1 MATSEEELRKALL
14 SQNLSKGTTSSGR
27 VNPFIQTL
35 RSAKFGI
42 KPPEPVLQEPVEP
55 QPREDISGLSV
66 NDLIRRRAKRNPN
79 YIDAL
84 DNEYI
89 GQDVVIEEEK
99 TPDSDNP
106 FVTAIRGISRG
117 GAQTALTAGQGILAL
132 ADAVTDAVGFEE
144 LVDSE
149 DGEMIRLLNEAREYI
164 GYEEG
169 TGGKLAEAIGSMLI
183 FAVPGMAQA
192 GFSARAATAAMKGQ
206 QGLKI
211 AQQANRYAKG
221 MQALKF
227 TTAGGVGAGTSD
239 QMMKAYKEAGGEYT
253 KGQKNLALAMGVGIG
268 FTELLPIEMIL
279 KGLPRTLDRNVKNSI
294 VKRLANAV
302 ADGGMEGVQEVGAS
316 LAQEYSAQMIYN
328 PDQEIG
334 ESMLSD
340 FGYGGGAGAI
350 FSLFLRGKGRK
361 IGRTQADQQALIDDY
376 DQTQP
381 SPAFT
386 DKELPVGKKTRVFD
400 TNGKEIEGKVISV
413 NPDDNTTTIEIEDGD
428 IKRKIN
434 VPLRAEINDEGYSLF
449 SDEELFNPKNSL
461 DIADKDGNVINY
473 PVGNPEKTTNE
484 ILEKEETRLSK
495 LAAQVKISEQD
506 VFKLKVI
513 RAELARREALTS
525 DTLIEPEQIDV
536 EKSQQ
541 DSLEEEA
548 QTGSSKFIRDVD
560 DLTRRTTEEA
570 EAEAEARAR
579 QEGIDVETDQFV
591 PVPNKFSNIT
601 FDLPDPDSS
610 IAYNLGRRGKDPSEE
625 SIERTAIDLDLSVN
639 ELKALSKGYAT
650 DVQAEIKKQKKG
662 APRYTA
668 TSFKQYAEQNKPY
681 DIRDKQINRQ
691 RKELNIANPR
701 FRQLIDQVTDS
712 VGVNV
717 EDLNTLQRSELLDLM
732 SKEKQAQDAVKN
744 QPQVRL
750 ETSLNDD
757 GNLEV
762 KVKGRGDTDKAEPL
776 ETIVIESSEDGV
788 NRLLDMGQKYNLLEK
803 DTNQVLQSATALDQN
818 IRASQLT
825 NDYFRALDLA
835 TKNKT
840 VTVKGLQKKLYGT
853 DIDNLEDFRKTQEIL
868 LAMQQQGYVSEPTT
882 DKPTSKRQVLQ
893 KFTAIDTAQE
903 ILVQDVDQEGNRILD
918 ITEEQEQVA
927 NKVKNIIEG
936 VAPGS
941 KLKLGHIVLDR
952 ATNKR
957 ILGAQFKN
965 IIAVSLD
972 GRIDD
977 VTSPAFHEAT
987 HYLWNNGFFNEQ
999 QRKTIL
1005 DNRDYLRQIV
1015 KNNIITN
1022 EAEYD
1027 SIFSGLDE
1035 AGEMDELL
1043 AYTSGYYNA
1052 SMELNNTPPT
1062 FLTDEVNGIL
1072 NNLYE
1077 MFKQLARY
1085 VSGNN
1090 TLFTPTEQQ
1099 AITQILDDVRSG
1111 AIGRQATFF
1120 NTDGTDPVARR
1131 AAIITGYPDGRMPSS
1146 FQLQAPL
1153 KDYIKQTQLKQKKK
1167 GSEWLFRND
1176 KGRID
1181 GVLKKAKFKTKLRTS
1196 AISDTELKNVGLY
1209 QELTSNPDKIYS
1221 GQELLNIIERNE
1233 NMLVITSFGENTNES
1248 SYGVISQKRDELRQ
1262 RKRNLFDTMMER
1274 NPVEILWSLSEANK
1288 QGFFAQDSDLITN
1301 FLSKYVDS
1309 EGNLK
1314 LGRKVEGYNQEKLSR
1329 EILDLTTKL
1338 TDTPLDSLVD
1348 VYLNSNLNINKP
1360 LADFENF
1367 RLAYGNIYAFRVD
1380 PSQPPQMLPSD
1391 AAEIRFRDRQKNTR
1405 IMAIKLLHNP
1415 EGIVPVPIT
1424 RGTPANLDKIQS
1436 ESITT
1441 ANTFVKEY
1449 GYTDEFLT
1457 SFVDLIENQ
1466 ANQKELELEHK
1477 RNTGEYNTESS
1488 IEDSNNLQ
1496 RRLGKQSEEFG
1507 AWTFPSTRGKDV
1519 NNYGL
1524 YVFSM
1529 PNLSL
1534 EKLDIVRE
1542 DLDKDF
1548 RPLLET
1554 SPKKFGKGKNI
1565 ITFTRD
1571 IKVKKDV
1578 GDGIEIGLPLV
1589 KDDSL
1594 TNQNHFHN
1602 IANPFAHFRST
1613 DFITN
1618 NGEKVLVI
1626 EEIQSDYLN
1635 YLEDALNL
1643 YITQQMREKTNV
1655 NYLSF
1660 LKEMRTLVPNN
1671 LLDRY
1676 DAYVELERTLEERT
1690 QEFEDT
1696 LPSTAIIDEETA
1708 LRLDNLASERK
1719 EFSRLLARQD
1729 IRSTEQTQYKEMIEI
1744 NELPDIPYK
1753 TQNEMIEFVSN
1764 FAIQKAASE
1773 GYDGIAVVNSELQNE
1788 RYRHNFKNSI
1798 SSIEAEFVQL
1808 RSSSTGL
1815 TEDFVYFRYGIPQSD
1830 FSRAYGEEQL
1840 GIEQSPTYMMPLNQ
1854 IGLDKDEFLSA
1865 DEILAFKEMG
1875 SIYNAKTTFQKFIGK
1890 DISDFLQ
1897 EIAELEGEVRIEDLP
1912 EVLREDF
1919 GGNYTGIDLEGRV
1932 DIPVGSDAFKQYDRQ
1947 IPQALEKEMLQ
1958 SLPADKRK
1966 QYREDRKYLYASEL
1980 PRIINENEIL
1990 GMPEVEPTV
1999 REAMGT
2005 AIETGRMAQIQRLTS
2020 NVTNALRFF
2029 PITEEMRQESE
2040 DSMALGS
2047 TQARRMAVVNS
2058 GKKERDNLSRNI
2070 RDSISNFVGNS
2081 KMFDPLYGVPMQRD
2095 YLLNRGRA
2103 LGIFNQ
2109 AERIALKL
2117 RKDIA
2122 PYLDKN
2128 NPLRK
2133 SNHQEVRALLFKYL
2147 STSPKNGE
2155 LALYK
2160 QLKDVNPRMAKSAL
2174 DAKDIIERLG
2184 QQLVEANII
2193 PASSFEINKRSYL
2206 PRLYIEHVLKNPA
2219 GDARSYAKKRKED
2232 ASDSLTVI
2240 DELAPEFL
2248 VSRAIQ
2254 RPMRDLAML
2263 EFYNSIAKNRQ
2274 WTLDGDLA
2282 DVEYDGKKVSFF
2294 WLYEQQK
2301 QYREIAQYLDRDP
2314 ERKAKML
2321 KEADDMLVVANQ
2333 ARDKY
2338 AEAYDIRPED
2348 IFNQEQ
2354 SESRFQAPEGFK
2366 RVPNNRLYGLMAGKA
2381 VRSGIYEDIISS
2393 ISYTAWGDNNYVKA
2407 GKLARQL
2414 TSTWKLIKVPLN
2426 PPTVA
2431 RNMMSNA
2438 ILMNLSG
2445 MPIRRIMPNLYKAVN
2460 EMIAFGKGDMA
2471 NSKHYKALL
2480 DRGVAE
2486 TSFTEAELFRWAEDF
2501 KEFTTERS
2509 INELGILSWL
2519 HLKGWRRL
2527 ANKASFLYQNIE
2539 VMGKTAM
2546 AIEMMENQNKNADE
2560 AYLIAQDALF
2570 DYSLVSPTVRGLR
2583 TSPIGIPF
2591 LTFMYKVTPKLIDVA
2606 LNNPF
2611 RLAPYMAMGLAL
2623 PHLFMHMF
2631 DIDDDDY
2638 EKIKQLLPS
2647 YTNDF
2652 GTFPLPYRDDAGRL
2666 QFLDLGYIMPHGFI
2680 TQLLEQAYKA
2690 KKTLSDEP
2698 QAEDFDLGEILRTL
2712 GLFGGPAWSLAG
2724 LFTNT
2729 DPFLKRNI
2737 AREGEPLFI
2746 ETDKDFDVSIPGI
2759 FKKDGKVVS
2768 YVQYAMNQFFLP
2780 SFLHTEYGATNR
2792 LISAVQESGEINDKN
2807 RLTINQA
2814 LLKFIGLNIFA
2825 IDPKQNEMAIK
2836 MLEREINDLKSA
2848 RRRMA
2853 RDASL
2858 SVQDRNTRRSSY
2870 DEAILDKRQKIA
2882 FMKSRLELFD
2892 AEDSDLVGKVKSDK
2906 QRSK

>member
-1 MATSEEELRKALL
+1 MA
-14 SQNLSKGTTSSGR
+14 Q
-27 VNPFIQTL
+27 QT
-35 RSAKFGI
+35 
-42 KPPEPVLQEPVEP
+42 PPDNRTLPY
-55 QPREDISGLSV
+55 I
-66 NDLIRRRAKRNPN
+66 DLIRGVERVAPEITEQQPVQNEPINEDLSKLSYAEMRRKIIQENPN
-79 YIDAL
+79 YNPLL
-84 DNEYI
+84 DNKYL
-89 GQDVVIEEEK
+89 GQNVESSEKEE

-106 FVTAIRGISRG
+106 FVTAIRGVSRG

-132 ADAVTDAVGFEE
+132 ADAVTDAVGFED

-149 DGEMIRLLNEAREYI
+149 DGEMIRLLNEAREFV

-294 VKRLANAV
+294 VKRIANAV

-376 DQTQP
+376 DQTKP

-639 ELKALSKGYAT
+639 ELKALSKGYAA

-853 DIDNLEDFRKTQEIL
+853 DIDNLEDLRKTQEIL

-893 KFTAIDTAQE
+893 KFTAIDTAGE

-941 KLKLGHIVLDR
+941 KLKLGHVVLDR

-977 VTSPAFHEAT
+977 VTNPAYHEAT

-1120 NTDGTDPVARR
+1120 NTNGTDPVARR

-1176 KGRID
+1176 KGQID
-1181 GVLKKAKFKTKLRTS
+1181 GVLKKAKFKTKFRTS
-1196 AISDTELKNVGLY
+1196 AITDTELKNVGLY

-1262 RKRNLFDTMMER
+1262 RKRNLFDTMMQR

-1288 QGFFAQDSDLITN
+1288 QGFFAQDSGLITN

-1314 LGRKVEGYNQEKLSR
+1314 LGRKVEGYNQEELSR

-1338 TDTPLDSLVD
+1338 TDTPIDSLID
-1348 VYLNSNLNINKP
+1348 VYLNSNTNINKP
-1360 LADFENF
+1360 LADFQNF
-1367 RLAYGNIYAFRVD
+1367 RLAYEVYKVQFEDMSEDFGLADVEERK
-1380 PSQPPQMLPSD
+1380 
-1391 AAEIRFRDRQKNTR
+1391 FRDRQKNNR
-1405 IMAIKLLHNP
+1405 IMGIKLLHNP
-1415 EGIVPVPIT
+1415 EGIIPVPIT
-1424 RGTPANLDKIQS
+1424 RGTPTDLTRIQTD
-1436 ESITT
+1436 SITT
-1441 ANTFVKEY
+1441 ANTFVNEY
-1449 GYTDEFLT
+1449 GYSDEFLT

-1477 RNTGEYNTESS
+1477 RNTGGYNTESS
-1488 IEDSNNLQ
+1488 VQDSSNLQ
-1496 RRLGKQSEEFG
+1496 RRLGEQEEEFG
-1507 AWTFPSTRGKDV
+1507 AWTFPSTRGKQVD
-1519 NNYGL
+1519 NYGL
-1524 YVFSM
+1524 YVFSL
-1529 PNLSL
+1529 PNLNL
-1534 EKLDIVRE
+1534 EKTDIVRQNLDE
-1542 DLDKDF
+1542 DL
-1548 RPLLET
+1548 ET
-1554 SPKKFGKGKNI
+1554 QPSLNKFGKGKNI
-1565 ITFTRD
+1565 ITFPTAIKMKQDIGFGTEIVEATRD
-1571 IKVKKDV
+1571 NR
-1578 GDGIEIGLPLV
+1578 
-1589 KDDSL
+1589 L
-1594 TNQNHFHN
+1594 TNLNHFVD

-1613 DFITN
+1613 DFITSD
-1618 NGEKVLVI
+1618 GEKVLVI

-1643 YITQQMREKTNV
+1643 YITNQMREKTNV

-1660 LKEMRTLVPNN
+1660 LKDMRTLVPNN

-1676 DAYVELERTLEERT
+1676 DAYVELERTLEERSR
-1690 QEFEDT
+1690 EFEQTIPTGFVDDQA
-1696 LPSTAIIDEETA
+1696 L

-1719 EFSRLLARQD
+1719 EFARLLARQD
-1729 IRSTEQTQYKEMIEI
+1729 IRSADQTQYKEMIEI
-1744 NELPDIPYK
+1744 NQLPDIPYK

-1798 SSIEAEFVQL
+1798 SSIEADFYQL
-1808 RSSSTGL
+1808 RSQQSGL
-1815 TEDFVYFRYGIPQSD
+1815 VEDFVNFRYGIPQSD

-1840 GIEQSPTYMMPLNQ
+1840 GLEQSEQYMMPLSQ
-1854 IGLDKDEFLSA
+1854 VGLNKDEFLSL
-1865 DEILAFKEMG
+1865 DEATEFVERG
-1875 SIYNAKTTFQKFIGK
+1875 VVYNGNTTFQKFIGK

-1897 EIAELEGEVRIEDLP
+1897 EIAEQQDGEVTIEDLP
-1912 EVLREDF
+1912 EVLREEFD
-1919 GGNYTGIDLEGRV
+1919 GNYTGIDLEGRV

-1966 QYREDRKYLYASEL
+1966 QYREDRKYLYASET
-1980 PRIINENEIL
+1980 PKIINENEIL
-1990 GMPEVEPTV
+1990 SQPEVEPTV

-2005 AIETGRMAQIQRLTS
+2005 AIEDGRMAQIQRLTS

-2058 GKKERDNLSRNI
+2058 GKKERDNLSKNI
-2070 RDSISNFVGNS
+2070 RESISNFVGNS

-2160 QLKDVNPRMAKSAL
+2160 QLKDVNPRMAKAAL

-2219 GDARSYAKKRKED
+2219 GDARSYAKRRKED

-2431 RNMMSNA
+2431 RNTMSNA

-2445 MPIRRIMPNLYKAVN
+2445 MPIRRILPNMYKAVN
-2460 EMIAFGKGDMA
+2460 EMIAYKKGDMA

-2611 RLAPYMAMGLAL
+2611 RLAPYAAMMYVL
-2623 PHLFMHMF
+2623 PQLFMHMF

-2638 EKIKQLLPS
+2638 EKVKQLLPS

-2652 GTFPLPYRDDAGRL
+2652 GTFPIPFRDDAGRM
-2666 QFLDLGYIMPHGFI
+2666 QFLDLGYILPHGFI

-2690 KKTLSDEP
+2690 KKTISGEQ
-2698 QAEDFDLGEILRTL
+2698 QAEDFDLGEILRTV
-2712 GLFGGPAWSLAG
+2712 GLFGGPAWSLSG

-2746 ETDKDFDVSIPGI
+2746 ETDKDFELSIPGI

-2768 YVQYAMNQFFLP
+2768 YVQYALNQFFLP

-2807 RLTINQA
+2807 RNTINQA

-2836 MLEREINDLKSA
+2836 MLEKEINDLKAA

-2853 RDASL
+2853 RDESL
-2858 SVQDRNTRRSSY
+2858 SVQDRNTRKSSY
-2870 DEAILDKRQKIA
+2870 DEAILDRREKIS

>member
-14 SQNLSKGTTSSGR
+14 ARRFSKETKSSGR

-35 RSAKFGI
+35 ESAKFGI

-55 QPREDISGLSV
+55 QPREDISGFSL
-66 NDLIRRRAKRNPN
+66 NELIERRAKRNPN

-144 LVDSE
+144 LIDSE
-149 DGEMIRLLNEAREYI
+149 DGEMIRLLNEAREYV

-169 TGGKLAEAIGSMLI
+169 AGGKLAEAIGSMLI

-206 QGLKI
+206 QGLQI

-253 KGQKNLALAMGVGIG
+253 TGQKNLALAMGVGIG

-279 KGLPRTLDRNVKNSI
+279 KGLPRALDRNVKNSI
-294 VKRLANAV
+294 VKRIANAV

-361 IGRTQADQQALIDDY
+361 IGRTQADQQALADDY
-376 DQTQP
+376 EQTQP

-386 DKELPVGKKTRVFD
+386 DKELPVDKKIAIYD

-413 NPDDNTTTIEIEDGD
+413 NPDDNTSTIEIEDGD

-434 VPLRAEINDEGYSLF
+434 VPLRAEINNEGYSLF

-513 RAELARREALTS
+513 RTELARREALTS
-525 DTLIEPEQIDV
+525 DTLIDPEQIDV

-560 DLTRRTTEEA
+560 DLTRRTTQEA

-591 PVPNKFSNIT
+591 PVPNKFSNTT

-639 ELKALSKGYAT
+639 ELRTLSKSYAS

-681 DIRDKQINRQ
+681 DIRDKQIARQ
-691 RKELNIANPR
+691 RKELKIANPR
-701 FRQLIDQVTDS
+701 FRQLINQVTDLT
-712 VGVNV
+712 GVNV
-717 EDLNTLQRSELLDLM
+717 EDLNSLQRAELVDLM
-732 SKEKQAQDAVKN
+732 SKEKQAQDAIKN
-744 QPQVRL
+744 QEQVKL

-757 GNLEV
+757 GNLEI
-762 KVKGRGDTDKAEPL
+762 KVKSRADTKKAEPL
-776 ETIVIESSEDGV
+776 ETIVIESSEDGI
-788 NRLLDMGQKYNLLEK
+788 NRLLEMGQKYNLSEN
-803 DTNQVLQSATALDQN
+803 DTDNVLQSATALDQN
-818 IRASQLT
+818 IKASQLT

-868 LAMQQQGYVSEPTT
+868 LAMQEQGYVSEPTAN
-882 DKPTSKRQVLQ
+882 KPTSKRQVLQ
-893 KFTAIDTAQE
+893 KFTAIDTAGE

-918 ITEEQEQVA
+918 ITQEQEEVA

-941 KLKLGHIVLDR
+941 QLKLAHVIRDR
-952 ATNKR
+952 VTGNKL
-957 ILGAQFKN
+957 LGAQFKN
-965 IIAVSLD
+965 IIAVTLD
-972 GRIDD
+972 GREKDI
-977 VTSPAFHEAT
+977 TSPAYHEAT

-1022 EAEYD
+1022 ETQYN
-1027 SIFSGLDE
+1027 SIFSPLDE

-1052 SMELNNTPPT
+1052 SMDLNNTPPT

-1111 AIGRQATFF
+1111 AIGRQDMFF

-1176 KGRID
+1176 KGQID
-1181 GVLKKAKFKTKLRTS
+1181 GVLKKAKFKTKFRTS
-1196 AISDTELKNVGLY
+1196 AITDTELKNVGLY
-1209 QELTSNPDKIYS
+1209 QELTNNPDKIYS
-1221 GQELLNIIERNE
+1221 GQELLNIIQRNE
-1233 NMLVITSFGENTNES
+1233 NMLVITSFGENTNEA

-1262 RKRNLFDTMMER
+1262 RKRTLFDTMIQR
-1274 NPVEILWSLSEANK
+1274 NPVDILWSLSEANK
-1288 QGFFAQDSDLITN
+1288 QGFFAQDSGLITN

-1314 LGRKVEGYNQEKLSR
+1314 LGRKVEGYNQEEVSR

-1338 TDTPLDSLVD
+1338 TDTPVDSLVD
-1348 VYLNSNLNINKP
+1348 IYLNANPNINK
-1360 LADFENF
+1360 AISDFPSF
-1367 RLAYGNIYAFRVD
+1367 RLNYKQYMSELGDTPEALFRN
-1380 PSQPPQMLPSD
+1380 
-1391 AAEIRFRDRQKNTR
+1391 RQKNTR

-1415 EGIVPVPIT
+1415 EGINPMMNTGISLAQIKESV
-1424 RGTPANLDKIQS
+1424 DKVRTDA
-1436 ESITT
+1436 ITT
-1441 ANTFVKEY
+1441 ANTLVKEY

-1457 SFVDLIENQ
+1457 SFVDLIENLST
-1466 ANQKELELEHK
+1466 QKRLELEHK
-1477 RNTGEYNTESS
+1477 RNTGGYNTESS
-1488 IEDSNNLQ
+1488 VEDSNNLQ
-1496 RRLGKQSEEFG
+1496 RRLGSQSQEFQN
-1507 AWTFPSTRGKDV
+1507 WTFPSTRGQDV

-1529 PNLSL
+1529 PNLNL
-1534 EKLDIVRE
+1534 EDLEIVRQE
-1542 DLDKDF
+1542 IDPDLEVQ
-1548 RPLLET
+1548 PSLN
-1554 SPKKFGKGKNI
+1554 KFGKGKNI
-1565 ITFTRD
+1565 ISFPAYIKTKRD
-1571 IKVKKDV
+1571 T
-1578 GDGIEIGLPLV
+1578 GFGTEILEV
-1589 KDDSL
+1589 FQNDRISSI
-1594 TNQNHFHN
+1594 NHFNN

-1613 DFITN
+1613 DFITVD
-1618 NGEKVLVI
+1618 GEKVLVV
-1626 EEIQSDYLN
+1626 EEIQADYLN
-1635 YLEDALNL
+1635 YLEDALNI
-1643 YITQQMREKTNV
+1643 YITYQMREKTNV

-1660 LKEMRTLVPNN
+1660 LKDMRTLVPNN

-1690 QEFEDT
+1690 LQT
-1696 LPSTAIIDEETA
+1696 LEKIPSIGILDEEAA

-1729 IRSTEQTQYKEMIEI
+1729 IRSPEQTQYKEMIEI
-1744 NELPDIPYK
+1744 NQLPDIPYK

-1773 GYDGIAVVNSELQNE
+1773 AYDGIAIVNSELQNE

-1798 SSIEAEFVQL
+1798 SSIEAEFIEL
-1808 RSSSTGL
+1808 RSEQSGL
-1815 TEDFVYFRYGIPQSD
+1815 VEEFVIFRYGIPQSLAGAMD
-1830 FSRAYGEEQL
+1830 TEQL
-1840 GIEQSPTYMMPLNQ
+1840 DLNQSEQYMMPLSQ
-1854 IGLDKDEFLSA
+1854 VGLDKDEFLSA
-1865 DEILAFKEMG
+1865 DDVFEFEDRG
-1875 SIYNAKTTFQKFIGK
+1875 VIYNGRTTFQKFIGQ

-1897 EIAELEGEVRIEDLP
+1897 EISLQQDGVVTIEDLP
-1912 EVLREDF
+1912 EVLREEFD
-1919 GGNYTGIDLEGRV
+1919 GNYTGIDLEGRV

-1958 SLPADKRK
+1958 SLPANKRK
-1966 QYREDRKYLYASEL
+1966 EYRQDRKYLYSRESGAK
-1980 PRIINENEIL
+1980 IINENEIL
-1990 GMPEVEPTV
+1990 DQPQVEPTV
-1999 REAMGT
+1999 REALGSQ
-2005 AIETGRMAQIQRLTS
+2005 IESGRIAEIDRLTS

-2029 PITEEMRQESE
+2029 PITEEMRKESE

-2160 QLKDVNPRMAKSAL
+2160 QLKDVNPRMAKTAL

-2333 ARDKY
+2333 ARDRY
-2338 AEAYDIRPED
+2338 AQEYDIRPED

-2431 RNMMSNA
+2431 RNVMSNA

-2445 MPIRRIMPNLYKAVN
+2445 MPIRRIMPNFYKAVN

-2611 RLAPYMAMGLAL
+2611 RLAPYMAMGMVL
-2623 PHLFMHMF
+2623 PQLFMHMF

-2652 GTFPLPYRDDAGRL
+2652 GTFPIPYRDDAGRM

-2792 LISAVQESGEINDKN
+2792 LISAVQESGEVNDKN

-2836 MLEREINDLKSA
+2836 MLEREVNDLKSA

-2853 RDASL
+2853 RDNSL
-2858 SVQDRNTRRSSY
+2858 SVQDRNTRKSSY
-2870 DEAILDKRQKIA
+2870 DEAILDRREKIS